1 MTIDEL
7 KKMLAEAVNSSK
19 KQDEQNLIDLLYCYR
34 QSGDED
40 RYMVMMDIVIKLHYR
55 IYNDISSLYNKID
68 L

>member
-19 KQDEQNLIDLLYCYR
+19 KQDEQNLIDLLHCYR

-40 RYMVMMDIVIKLHYR
+40 CA
-55 IYNDISSLYNKID
+55 S
-68 L
+68 